1 MKSKINKGNLAV
13 QQIGEGSNL
22 GGPTFYPLDNAKI
35 DDNLSS
41 YREFADR
48 YEELNG
54 GIE

>member
-1 MKSKINKGNLAV
+1 MKSKIKNGNLAV
-13 QQIGEGSNL
+13 QQVGKGSNL
-22 GGPTFYPLDNAKI
+22 GGPTSYPLDSAKI

-54 GIE
+54 GSE